1 MWLGE
6 LIVFARTSW
15 HYMKTI
21 ALSLFCALDCQGV
34 KIDHLPI
41 SKISSALD
49 AVVVLVKGVLSFPF
63 NH

>member
-1 MWLGE
+1 VWVGALV
-6 LIVFARTSW
+6 VFVHTSW
-15 HYMKTI
+15 HHPKTI
-21 ALSLFCALDCQGV
+21 ALPAFCAARCQAV
-34 KIDHLPI
+34 ETEYLSI